1 MALFAVYLVC
11 ALVGAWIA
19 FWRAPE
25 WPRYNLLLAIAAVP
39 QIGHVLGIRIS
50 EMFVISVVAM
60 TLWCLCNYRIAGV
73 PMVAVGAAFNALA
86 MTWHSGAMPVRA
98 DILAEL
104 GYHFDPGVLV
114 EGSKDVVVHHSPL
127 WLLSD
132 WIVISIG
139 TFILI
144 ISPGDILVAGGVVMW
159 LLFSRTAALERE
171 SSMLACHSASHAETR
186 KNLIPGHSTRP
197 ALTRLALL
205 AAADPALAERLLHD
219 PFDVANA
226 HPHYH
231 VTLDANDR
239 ATLAAIRARSRTV
252 GEFLGE
258 LAAEVDGL

>member
-86 MTWHSGAMPVRA
+86 MTWHGGAMPVRA

-159 LLFSRTAALERE
+159 LLFSRFSCRDTKKSYSGSQHTPRSDPPGIAGCCRPGACGAPLARPVRCRQRAPSLPRHTRCER
-171 SSMLACHSASHAETR
+171 
-186 KNLIPGHSTRP
+186 PGYTGCYSRP
-197 ALTRLALL
+197 G
-205 AAADPALAERLLHD
+205 
-219 PFDVANA
+219 AN
-226 HPHYH
+226 
-231 VTLDANDR
+231 
-239 ATLAAIRARSRTV
+239 SR
-252 GEFLGE
+252 GIFG
-258 LAAEVDGL
+258 